1 MSSSNEN
8 ATNKRNAASGIAA
21 LSICESLLVA
31 LNDLKILSAEEAG
44 GVLKDAASAH
54 HGAVAHGTDTE
65 THAEVA
71 AIIDRIIA
79 GGNSIPRF

>member
-1 MSSSNEN
+1 MADDRDLNG
-8 ATNKRNAASGIAA
+8 TASGLAA

-31 LNDLKILSAEEAG
+31 LSELEILTAKDAG

-54 HGAVAHGTDTE
+54 HTAAETGAGADAA
-65 THAEVA
+65 THREVA